1 MTRRTYSPKRSK
13 STSEGMPPVALL
25 LLAIGFF
32 VAWFASEGFLAD
44 RPHPLHWLVA
54 GGGAFVGWLVAQA
67 VYRLRRDARL
77 RRASMRHHQAEL
89 KRKP

>member
-1 MTRRTYSPKRSK
+1 MARRTYSPKRSK
-13 STSEGMPPVALL
+13 MKRSKSTSEVALL

-54 GGGAFVGWLVAQA
+54 GGGAFVAWLVGQA
-67 VYRLRRDARL
+67 VYRPRRDA
-77 RRASMRHHQAEL
+77 A
-89 KRKP
+89 